1 MQLKA
6 FFLRLGLGFRLGRGV
21 LAMVQ
26 LLQRVKAKGAAGADL
41 NFLQRVMLHGV
52 LQSALGSIRPQIHI
66 KVRTLGGRG
75 KALGVL
81 HALGRSLGTLHIG
94 VCCGA
99 GLRIRLLGL
108 GRRLSGLR
116 RGGFLVGRVCLGRI
130 AAGGFLLFQ
139 IGGHIKGA
147 AGARLRRGRR
157 LAGHGRQAAGQVFKG
172 FFLRFMAKQLGI
184 VSGFFLRTGGAAG
197 FELLNIIADELH
209 HIHRGNGKKHHQ
221 PHQDDN
227 NHDDIGTGTAT
238 DGQQRC
244 TDGHTQHTAGPELA
258 LPPGKQHLDG
268 LPGGIPYLKVR
279 EDDRRTGQQHRQQQ
293 HLANESAHMVTG
305 CQQIGQI
312 QQKRADKICNHAK
325 RAKQPAAQN
334 IPEALPRHQHQRNG
348 QNAKPGQ
355 HHAADQVLLL
365 GAALFQP
372 GHPLFAAGG

>member
-6 FFLRLGLGFRLGRGV
+6 FFLRLGFRLGRGV

-26 LLQRVKAKGAAGADL
+26 LFQRVKAKGAAGADL

-52 LQSALGSIRPQIHI
+52 LQSALGSIRPQVHI

-108 GRRLSGLR
+108 GRRLAGLR
-116 RGGFLVGRVCLGRI
+116 CGGCLVGRVCLGRI

-157 LAGHGRQAAGQVFKG
+157 LTGHGRQATGQVFKG

-184 VSGFFLRTGGAAG
+184 ISGFFLRTGGAAG

-244 TDGHTQHTAGPELA
+244 ADGHTQHTAGPELA

-293 HLANESAHMVTG
+293 HLANESTHMVTG

-325 RAKQPAAQN
+325 GAKQPAA
-334 IPEALPRHQHQRNG
+334 
-348 QNAKPGQ
+348 
-355 HHAADQVLLL
+355 
-365 GAALFQP
+365 
-372 GHPLFAAGG
+372 